1 MAPAPWLRILLYQDL
16 PGLWVARSLEHDIV
30 VEGSTVESASEWL
43 LRIILAHIEFDRRHG
58 RAPLSAFPEAPR
70 RYWNAF
76 VDATPLRT
84 VSCGRDGNVTDP
96 ASVIFIALTHN
107 RPPATSPGQK
117 PGVHQGPSS
126 GTSTPA
132 SSSSLR
138 VN

>member
-30 VEGSTVESASEWL
+30 VEGTTVESASEWL

-58 RAPLSAFPEAPR
+58 RPPLSAFPQAPR

-76 VDATPLRT
+76 VDATILRT
-84 VSCGRDGNVTDP
+84 VSCGRDGSVTDP
-96 ASVIFIALTHN
+96 ARVILIALTHN
-107 RPPATSPGQK
+107 RPPAIPPGQK
-117 PGVHQGPSS
+117 PGGHQAPST
-126 GTSTPA
+126 GASTPA